1 MSKVSSKALASKSIN
16 IRVTDEQKEL
26 LDNLAVEHDL
36 TLKDFIL
43 NGTIYS
49 KEQELQ
55 QEVLTLKEELE
66 DLEEVKQKEAHLL
79 NTIERLEEVLKVKE
93 EALTDYK
100 ETTDKTI
107 SNLEDQLE
115 QANKRI
121 DDYSR
126 QLEQQQSL
134 QLATVTTN
142 KELQHKLDT
151 LEEAQKDDKH
161 RKGFFSRL
169 FSGN

>member
-1 MSKVSSKALASKSIN
+1 MTKKPTPIIS
-16 IRVTDEQKEL
+16 IRVTEEEKDKIKEL
-26 LDNLAVEHDL
+26 ADL
-36 TLKDFIL
+36 GGL
-43 NGTIYS
+43 TITDYI
-49 KEQELQ
+49 
-55 QEVLTLKEELE
+55 
-66 DLEEVKQKEAHLL
+66 KQKALYDVVEDNS
-79 NTIERLEEVLKVKE
+79 NTSNTKDLQRKTDALRADIQRLEAIIEGKSETIDRQDKEV
-93 EALTDYK
+93 
-100 ETTDKTI
+100 
-107 SNLEDQLE
+107 SRLEDQLE

-142 KELQHKLDT
+142 KELQLKLDT
-151 LEEAQKDDKH
+151 LEEAQKDDKQ

>member
-1 MSKVSSKALASKSIN
+1 MSKVSSKALSSKSVN

-142 KELQHKLDT
+142 KELQLKLDT
-151 LEEAQKDDKH
+151 LEEAQKDDKQ

>member
-1 MSKVSSKALASKSIN
+1 MTKEVNRSVNL
-16 IRVTDEQKEL
+16 RVTEEEKAQ
-26 LDNLAVEHDL
+26 LDRMAQARNQ
-36 TLKDFIL
+36 TLKDIIL
-43 NGTIYS
+43 NGTVYS
-49 KEQELQ
+49 KEHELQ

-100 ETTDKTI
+100 ETSDKTI

-142 KELQHKLDT
+142 KELQLKLDT
-151 LEEAQKDDKH
+151 LEEAQKDDKQ